1 MEPKHKRARVV
12 FILISIYVLFQ
23 FFWWAF
29 HIVSLHGEI
38 RDLQLELLTDASAQ
52 RLAIEGYQ
60 KKVWMVRGE
69 GTVFVSILL
78 LGLWRLE
85 RYFRKEAALAR
96 QERNFMLSITH
107 ELKTPVAALRLFMD
121 TLKRPQLKEEQ
132 REKLLNDALDETQ
145 RLDHLVE
152 NILLSTQLEK
162 EDHQP
167 YVSTFDLSA
176 LTTSV
181 VQKLKGV
188 IGKMHQLELDVSP
201 LLQVNGDPNRIE
213 SIISNLYENATKY
226 APEGSVIH
234 VGLKQEGRSIHL
246 SVTDE
251 GPGVPFQEKEEIFK
265 KFYRVGNEDTRN
277 AKGSGLGL
285 YLVQRIAKEHNARVE
300 LTDNKPK
307 GAIFNVVFPNA
318 EKL

>member
-38 RDLQLELLTDASAQ
+38 RDLQLELLSDSSAQ
-52 RLAIEGYQ
+52 RLVMEGYQ
-60 KKVWMVRGE
+60 KKVWMVLGE
-69 GTVFVSILL
+69 GAVFVSILL
-78 LGLWRLE
+78 LGLWRIE

-107 ELKTPVAALRLFMD
+107 ELKTPIAALRLFMD
-121 TLKRPQLKEEQ
+121 TLKRPQLKEAQ

-176 LTTSV
+176 LTTAV

-188 IGKMHQLELDVSP
+188 VGKKHQLDLKVAP
-201 LLQVNGDPNRIE
+201 TLQIKGDPNRIE

-226 APEGSVIH
+226 APENSTIEVVLREEAGSV
-234 VGLKQEGRSIHL
+234 HL
-246 SVTDE
+246 SVADT
-251 GPGVPFQEKEEIFK
+251 GPGVPLQEKEQVFK

-277 AKGSGLGL
+277 AKGTGLGL
-285 YLVQRIAKEHNARVE
+285 YLVQRIAKEHNASVV
-300 LTDNKPK
+300 LSDNQPK
-307 GAIFNVVFPNA
+307 GAIFTVVFPNA